1 MVIPACGFPSSSFFK
16 FCQKES
22 GMIDSLYI
30 LDQKRTIIIEKH
42 YKKPQIASN
51 LIHKLINSDFIIKTG
66 NSVLFTIPVNNLL
79 FVSLVSSD
87 APPLGVFYFTEQL
100 LQLFKDYFSDI
111 NDQILKD
118 NFDIVYQIL
127 QEIIDNGEP
136 YITEPCL
143 LKQLVPPP
151 SLLTRVI
158 NTIYQEKAPTS
169 AVSTIGWRQLGVKY
183 AHNEIFFDI
192 IEELDVLMDK
202 NGNISSG
209 IVFGQ
214 VECLC
219 RLSGM
224 PELILHTTGLRDSI
238 SFHKSVNIEKF
249 NQGKGI
255 IFVPPDGSFQLLNYT
270 MDINQNQIPFTIRA
284 NLIKSSTSKL
294 EVSVNTKNH
303 TFETLTIT
311 CTLPNANVTSSN
323 ATFTNKQLVWNGDGK
338 LGVLIDGKLDYL
350 VLNVEFR
357 VNMTSLVKIDSLNVQ
372 NEAYK
377 PFKGGRSFIKSG
389 RFQVRVE

>member
-1 MVIPACGFPSSSFFK
+1 
-16 FCQKES
+16 
-22 GMIDSLYI
+22 MIDSLYI

-51 LIHKLINSDFIIKTG
+51 LIHRLINSDFIVKTG
-66 NSVLFTIPVNNLL
+66 NCVLMTVPVNNLL
-79 FVSLVSSD
+79 FVSLVSSE

-100 LQLFKDYFSDI
+100 LQLFKDYFTDI

-169 AVSTIGWRQLGVKY
+169 AVSTISWRQLGV
-183 AHNEIFFDI
+183 N
-192 IEELDVLMDK
+192 
-202 NGNISSG
+202 G

-224 PELILHTTGLRDSI
+224 PELILHTTGLKDSI
-238 SFHKSVNIEKF
+238 SFHKSVDIEKF

-255 IFVPPDGSFQLLNYT
+255 TFIPPDGSFQLLNYT

-284 NLIKSSTSKL
+284 NLIKSSNSKL
-294 EVSVNTKNH
+294 EVSVNTKSH
-303 TFETLTIT
+303 SFETLIIS
-311 CTLPNANVTSSN
+311 CTLPNANIVSSN

-338 LGVLIDGKLDYL
+338 LGVFIDGKIDFL

-357 VNMTSLVKIDSLNVQ
+357 VNMTSLVRIDSLNVQ

-389 RFQVRVE
+389 RFQVRVD

>member
-1 MVIPACGFPSSSFFK
+1 
-16 FCQKES
+16 
-22 GMIDSLYI
+22 MIDSLYI

-42 YKKPQIASN
+42 YKQPQIASN
-51 LIHKLINSDFIIKTG
+51 LIHKLINNDFIIKTG
-66 NSVLFTIPVNNLL
+66 NSVLFTVPVNNVL
-79 FVSLVSSD
+79 FVSLVSSE

-151 SLLTRVI
+151 TLLTRVI

-169 AVSTIGWRQLGVKY
+169 SVSTIGWRQLGVKY

-202 NGNISSG
+202 NGKG
-209 IVFGQ
+209 IV
-214 VECLC
+214 
-219 RLSGM
+219 
-224 PELILHTTGLRDSI
+224 
-238 SFHKSVNIEKF
+238 
-249 NQGKGI
+249 
-255 IFVPPDGSFQLLNYT
+255 FVPPDGSFQLLNYT
-270 MDINQNQIPFTIRA
+270 MDINQTQIPFTIRA
-284 NLIKSSTSKL
+284 SLIKSSNSKL

-303 TFETLTIT
+303 TFETMKIT
-311 CTLPNANVTSSN
+311 CTLPNANITSSN
-323 ATFTNKQLVWNGDGK
+323 ATYTSKQLVWNGDGK
-338 LGVLIDGKLDYL
+338 LAVLVDGKLDYL
-350 VLNVEFR
+350 VLDVEFR
-357 VNMTSLVKIDSLNVQ
+357 VNMTSLVRIDSLNVQ

>member
-1 MVIPACGFPSSSFFK
+1 
-16 FCQKES
+16 
-22 GMIDSLYI
+22 MIDSLYI

-51 LIHKLINSDFIIKTG
+51 LIHRLINSDFIVKTG
-66 NSVLFTIPVNNLL
+66 NCVLMTVPVNNLL
-79 FVSLVSSD
+79 FVSLVSSE

-100 LQLFKDYFSDI
+100 LQLFKDYFTDI

-169 AVSTIGWRQLGVKY
+169 AVSTISWRQLGVKY

-192 IEELDVLMDK
+192 IEELDVIMDK
-202 NGNISSG
+202 N
-209 IVFGQ
+209 VFGQ

-224 PELILHTTGLRDSI
+224 PELILHTTGLKDSI
-238 SFHKSVNIEKF
+238 SFHKSIDTEKF

-255 IFVPPDGSFQLLNYT
+255 TFIPPDGSFQLLNYT

-284 NLIKSSTSKL
+284 NLIKSSNSKL

-303 TFETLTIT
+303 SFETLIVS
-311 CTLPNANVTSSN
+311 CTLPNANIVSSN

-338 LGVLIDGKLDYL
+338 LGVFIDGKIDFL

-357 VNMTSLVKIDSLNVQ
+357 VNMTSLVRIDSLNIQ

-389 RFQVRVE
+389 RFQVRVD